1 MNTDTRPKPIHS
13 TDAHIK
19 VNDLLEHLD
28 RSYFSKQH
36 MNLLK
41 EHVCALCKVVSMYLE
56 YLDNQVTK
64 TTEAKN
70 NRLIEA

>member
-1 MNTDTRPKPIHS
+1 
-13 TDAHIK
+13 
-19 VNDLLEHLD
+19 
-28 RSYFSKQH
+28 

-56 YLDNQVTK
+56 HLDNQVTK